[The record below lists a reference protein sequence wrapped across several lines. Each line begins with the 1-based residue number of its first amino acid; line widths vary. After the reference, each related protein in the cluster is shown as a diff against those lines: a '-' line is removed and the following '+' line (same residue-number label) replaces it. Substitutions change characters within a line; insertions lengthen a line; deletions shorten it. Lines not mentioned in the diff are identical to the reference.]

1 MELQRLGIWRN
12 YDIAAKEMTE
22 EKKKKM
28 QLKQVLNTY
37 IYIYI
42 YIYKVRLH
50 SIAFSHFAYDKKYT
64 F

>member
-28 QLKQVLNTY
+28 QLKQALDTY
-37 IYIYI
+37 KYI

-50 SIAFSHFAYDKKYT
+50 SIAFSHFACDKKYT